1 MKWTRS
7 DSLVLANPTCSF
19 CHGQG
24 IFSTRRRDSAPCNC
38 VLRAIFRA
46 CYRRFRHCVEKEKFM
61 TKASL
66 TITSSKERRLTWGRK
81 DEEYIADFYLV
92 SKRSLDP
99 FEYRVFKYH
108 FLLGAD
114 WKLCTRKLGIDKGA
128 FFHQVYRIQSKLGRV
143 FRELK
148 PYPLYPLNE
157 YFEGTVATET
167 ALSPVV
173 ELRTRGPRPIIPPL
187 RTAA

>member
-1 MKWTRS
+1 
-7 DSLVLANPTCSF
+7 
-19 CHGQG
+19 
-24 IFSTRRRDSAPCNC
+24 
-38 VLRAIFRA
+38 
-46 CYRRFRHCVEKEKFM
+46 VEKEKFM

-143 FRELK
+143 YRELK

-167 ALSPVV
+167 TLSPVV